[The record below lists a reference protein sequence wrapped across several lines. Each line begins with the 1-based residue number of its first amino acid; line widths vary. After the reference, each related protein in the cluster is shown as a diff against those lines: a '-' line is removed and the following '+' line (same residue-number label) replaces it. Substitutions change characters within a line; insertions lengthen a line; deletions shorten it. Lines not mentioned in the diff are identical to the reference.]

1 MAFDMNDFIKNA
13 VGTMF
18 FCWVC
23 MATDGGLTTAL
34 GLAACINAFGANMN
48 PAAAFQDFANG
59 GFKNA
64 EGFAMSTFYSLAGAA
79 AANMFAGRVG
89 LSAGSAPGNDFDQG
103 AFIREAVG
111 TMFFLTAAAGQNA
124 VNTGFAL
131 IAAAAVFGG
140 TYNPAVTFSNIGV
153 DGIQS
158 NFQGFLI
165 MFAAQC
171 LGGFLANLSN
181 DKVKQD

>member
-1 MAFDMNDFIKNA
+1 MGFDMNDCIKHA

-23 MATDGGLTTAL
+23 MATDGGMTTAL
-34 GLAACINAFGANMN
+34 GLAACITAFGADMN
-48 PAAAFQDFANG
+48 PAANFQSFASG
-59 GFKNA
+59 GFKDV
-64 EGFAMSTFYSLAGAA
+64 EGFAMSTVYALAGAA
-79 AANMFAGRVG
+79 AANQFAGTVG
-89 LSAGSAPGNDFDQG
+89 LSAGAAPSNDFDQG

-111 TMFFLTAAAGQNA
+111 TMFFLCAANGQDA
-124 VNTGFAL
+124 VRTGFAL
-131 IAAAAVFGG
+131 MASAAVFHG

-153 DGIQS
+153 NGIQG

-171 LGGFLANLSN
+171 LGAFLANLS
-181 DKVKQD
+181 DSKVKQE